1 MNLINQQRWG
11 LIAGLLAAL
20 SFGLSAPLISL
31 VSRSSSPLVIAAL
44 LYLGAGLALLLVRL
58 VVPKSNGE
66 CGVQRRDLPSLL
78 GLTALGG
85 IVGPI
90 CLVQGLSL
98 LSAGSVSLLLNLEAV
113 FTLLIAVLVGRE
125 HLSRRGLIAAFLILF
140 GAVLL
145 TNGSWSGASLYGTL
159 FIAIACLA
167 WGIDNNLSQRLSLR
181 DPLQVSLLKA
191 IGASVPMVLL
201 ALITGGMF
209 PGWQLSLI
217 LVAIGGVGY
226 GLSIWLDLL
235 ALRHLGAA
243 REALVFSTAPFV
255 GLIFSLVVLSEPFSN
270 GMAMASA
277 LMLLGVVVLLKEN
290 HAHRH
295 RHSALR
301 HAHRHYHNPS
311 GADPHHIHDHSS
323 EDEVEVLGQAFW
335 HSHGHEHVEIE
346 HEHPHVCDV
355 HHRHNHSDA
364 AVPKQNN

>member
-11 LIAGLLAAL
+11 LIAGLLAAI

-31 VSRSSSPLVIAAL
+31 VSRSGSPLVIAAL

-58 VVPKSNGE
+58 VTPKSNRE
-66 CGVQRRDLPSLL
+66 CGVQRRDFPSLL

-85 IVGPI
+85 IVGPL

-113 FTLLIAVLVGRE
+113 FTLLIAVLIGRE
-125 HLSRRGLIAAFLILF
+125 YLSRRGLVAAFLILF

-201 ALITGGMF
+201 ASITGGLF

-301 HAHRHYHNPS
+301 HAHRHYHNQS

-346 HEHPHVCDV
+346 HEHPHASDV
-355 HHRHNHSDA
+355 HHRHNHNDA
-364 AVPKQNN
+364 AVPKQNT